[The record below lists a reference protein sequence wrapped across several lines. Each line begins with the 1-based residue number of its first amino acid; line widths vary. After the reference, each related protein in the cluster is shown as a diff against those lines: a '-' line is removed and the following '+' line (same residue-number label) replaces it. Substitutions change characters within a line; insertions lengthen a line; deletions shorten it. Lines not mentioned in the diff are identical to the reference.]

1 MKIQP
6 GDFRNWL
13 QNIWME
19 YCQEREDYRQYPIL
33 NITEYFQVY
42 KYWLKRQY
50 LMSIDQQS
58 PQSNNAI
65 ALILDD
71 KLDSNDVKLLS
82 EQQNRIIKTL
92 KENNEKQR

>member
-6 GDFRNWL
+6 GDFRYWL
-13 QNIWME
+13 HEIWLE
-19 YCQEREDYRQYPIL
+19 YCQEREDYRDFPIL
-33 NITEYFQVY
+33 NEAEYFRAY

-50 LMSIDQQS
+50 IIDIKS
-58 PQSNNAI
+58 RLPQPNTAI
-65 ALILDD
+65 ALVLDD

-82 EQQNRIIKTL
+82 EQQNKIIKTL